1 MARGRRRCER
11 RIERLEIDGDPRESG
26 EEHHFGGVEK
36 TGDERYL
43 IPMPFH
49 KAAPEPRP
57 LWYFFE
63 IRAPGWS
70 NAWFDGHAKIGEKKV
85 WVAELMEP
93 GEIENKVFPKN
104 VPSLEPGEEISGLVD
119 LGTIFEGVEDKAI
132 KSIEVFFS
140 FKAKGPENHFWNGS
154 VKSKSVRLRRR

>member
-1 MARGRRRCER
+1 
-11 RIERLEIDGDPRESG
+11 
-26 EEHHFGGVEK
+26 
-36 TGDERYL
+36 
-43 IPMPFH
+43 MPFH